1 MMSANQVATILI
13 HKWEGCKLTAYPDP
27 ATGGDPWTIG
37 YGATGPNIHEGTVW
51 TQAQADTDLTNRLT
65 ALISKMA
72 SYIHVPVTDNQ
83 LGAMASLAYNIGF
96 TAWSQSTLLRELNSG
111 DIQSAAN
118 QFLMWNR
125 AAGKVMT
132 GLENRRKDERATFLA

>member
-1 MMSANQVATILI
+1 MSANQVATTLI

-27 ATGGDPWTIG
+27 ATGGDPWTVG
-37 YGATGPNIHEGTVW
+37 WGATGPNIHQGTVW
-51 TQAQADTDLTNRLT
+51 TQEQADADLNSRLT
-65 ALISKMA
+65 TLISKMA
-72 SYIHVPVTDNQ
+72 SYIHMPITSNQ

-96 TAWSQSTLLRELNSG
+96 AAWSQSTLLREFNSG

-118 QFLMWNR
+118 QFLVWNR